1 MKKKGGWDPDQLLT
15 WTMVTFGLC
24 ITLWQGW
31 YCTHQYLAQPIR
43 VEEQFVSLA
52 SLASLPPI
60 QLSICRVFEIE
71 KHEFVA
77 QFNYFFDYEASSPF
91 MAELVSGLPIY
102 ANSTEEFWSK
112 LTTSSEI
119 FQLAQL
125 IKEIGFWNDSS
136 ASWNLIYERTT
147 SSSLFD
153 MGIYTFEGNSTLLCH
168 TLRPG
173 LASFG
178 TKFRLITTLAR
189 KLFFI

>member
-15 WTMVTFGLC
+15 WSMVTFGLC

-31 YCTHQYLAQPIR
+31 DCTQLYLAQPIR
-43 VEEQFVSLA
+43 VEEQFVT
-52 SLASLPPI
+52 LASLPPI

-102 ANSTEEFWSK
+102 ANSTAEFWSK
-112 LTTSSEI
+112 LTARREI

-125 IKEIGFWNDSS
+125 IQEIRFFNESS
-136 ASWNLIYERTT
+136 ASWDLIYERTT
-147 SSSLFD
+147 ISSLFD
-153 MGIYTFEGNSTLLCH
+153 MGIYPFEGNSTLLCH

-178 TKFRLITTLAR
+178 TKFRLITTLGTR